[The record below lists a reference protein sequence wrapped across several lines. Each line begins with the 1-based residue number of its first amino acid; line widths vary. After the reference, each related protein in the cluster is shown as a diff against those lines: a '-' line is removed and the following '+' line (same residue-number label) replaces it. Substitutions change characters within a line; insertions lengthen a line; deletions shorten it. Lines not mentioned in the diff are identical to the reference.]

1 MVRKLQILAIV
12 LCMLEYSASAA
23 TSSIG
28 TVSVHGNMT
37 VDSYSVNGNA
47 TLFNGTVVETDKSSA
62 ELRLGK
68 GISLTMGTSSSGKL
82 FSDHMEL
89 NRGEAQLNASS
100 SYHVVAQGLQV
111 APAENASV
119 IVAVLNDNSVEVAA
133 ISGTVTVMGVHGAV
147 LANVVPGKPRVF
159 AAMAAGDDNDKDK
172 KGGYWAGGGSHTAL
186 ILGTEVLIAG
196 IAGGIAASQTSQSP
210 ASR

>member
-12 LCMLEYSASAA
+12 LCMLEYSASAG

-37 VDSYSVNGNA
+37 VDSYSVNSNA
-47 TLFNGTVVETDKSSA
+47 TLFNGSVVQTDKSTA

-68 GISLTMGTSSSGKL
+68 DVSLVMGVSSSGTL
-82 FSDHMEL
+82 FSDHMVL
-89 NRGEAQLNASS
+89 DRGEAQLNSTGA
-100 SYHVVAQGLQV
+100 YQVVAQGLHV
-111 APAENASV
+111 SPAADKASA

-133 ISGTVTVMGVHGAV
+133 ISGEVAVKGEHGIL
-147 LANVVPGKPRVF
+147 LANVVPGKPRIF
-159 AAMAAGDDNDKDK
+159 PAMGAASAAAGAPPAAHN
-172 KGGYWAGGGSHTAL
+172 HTAL
-186 ILGTEVLIAG
+186 ILGTEIFIAG
-196 IAGGIAASQTSQSP
+196 LAGGIAASQTSSNP